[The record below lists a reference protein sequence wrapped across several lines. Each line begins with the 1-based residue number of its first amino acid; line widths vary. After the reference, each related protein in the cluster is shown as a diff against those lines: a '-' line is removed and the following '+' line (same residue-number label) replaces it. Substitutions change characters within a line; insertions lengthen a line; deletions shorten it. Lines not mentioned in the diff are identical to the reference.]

1 MHIEGHNRWQKEKKG
16 ENKNKQY
23 QITKTKRRK
32 SKKTKQKQTNKQKV
46 KNYFSAYAGR
56 DTVNQAAYHAPKHIK
71 KATDELNSIT
81 KQRIDQFIS
90 QGGKEVER
98 ILPKIICGAIED
110 IYQTPFRLL
119 RNFGKEHF
127 TKIKRQFIK

>member
-1 MHIEGHNRWQKEKKG
+1 MAKRKKRRKQKH
-16 ENKNKQY
+16 KQH
-23 QITKTKRRK
+23 QITKTKTKRRK
-32 SKKTKQKQTNKQKV
+32 SKKNKQKNKQKV
-46 KNYFSAYAGR
+46 KDYFSAYAGR

-71 KATDELNSIT
+71 KATDKLNSIT

>member
-1 MHIEGHNRWQKEKKG
+1 MAKREKRRKQKH
-16 ENKNKQY
+16 KQH
-23 QITKTKRRK
+23 QITKTKTKRRK
-32 SKKTKQKQTNKQKV
+32 SKKNKQKNKQKV
-46 KNYFSAYAGR
+46 KDYFSAYAGR

-71 KATDELNSIT
+71 KATDELHSIT